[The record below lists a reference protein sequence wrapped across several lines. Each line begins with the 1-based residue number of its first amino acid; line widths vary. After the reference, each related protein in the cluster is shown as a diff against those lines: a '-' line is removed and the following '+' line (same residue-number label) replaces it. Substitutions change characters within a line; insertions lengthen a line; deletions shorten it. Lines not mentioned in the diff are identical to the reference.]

1 MPECVPPKPLD
12 ANSFSLGFENVP
24 LNDASVEATPGDVG
38 RENKPLRAVTLHL
51 EEDIGECRIKRNFV
65 V

>member
-1 MPECVPPKPLD
+1 
-12 ANSFSLGFENVP
+12 
-24 LNDASVEATPGDVG
+24 VG